1 MEKEELKVGG
11 TVFISGDL
19 RDKNRKKLT
28 KATIKK
34 IGRKWIEVEP
44 SYLGRFSI
52 ETGMEDAGAY
62 TSVRKLYLSA
72 DEFYDKMD
80 IRSLCRAI
88 RNMFNQTDTKIL
100 ERVSEA
106 ELEEA
111 ARLLHI
117 EYNKV
122 DREF

>member
-1 MEKEELKVGG
+1 MEREKLNPGD

-19 RDKNRKKLT
+19 RDKHRNKLT

-62 TSVRKLYLSA
+62 TPVRKLYLSA
-72 DEFYDKMD
+72 DEFYNKMD

-88 RNMFNQTDTKIL
+88 RNVFNQTDTKIM
-100 ERVSEA
+100 ETVSVA
-106 ELEEA
+106 ELEEVA
-111 ARLLHI
+111 HLLHI
-117 EYNKV
+117 DFEKV
-122 DREF
+122 EREF